1 MRERVLGIV
10 AAVVVL
16 AGCGQK
22 FTLPPQPEPGRIPT
36 PGTYNLDKVWH
47 LPSPTD
53 VVLRGS
59 YLFVIEEHARVNV
72 YLSRQK
78 EPVHPSFIGTFD
90 GLTRPI
96 QLCLAK
102 RDSTFLFVA
111 DAADMTIKRYYFR
124 GGPSL
129 FSFTDTSWT
138 SIDGI
143 AADSYLNVYVSC
155 AVRDSSVIYKYNAQG
170 KRVRLISGAG
180 TGQGFCIRPHGLA
193 FVNNSVWVA
202 DPGNSRAQRLH
213 SDSTNVAYPGRP
225 IGAAFP
231 LEEPVDVAT
240 DPAGQRIFVVEE
252 QGDRILRF
260 QPTGALEDTVYT
272 QTRKETIVDPPIDAP
287 RYVAADDS
295 LVFLPDSA
303 NNRIVVVRLTKQ

>member
-1 MRERVLGIV
+1 MLRPCSP
-10 AAVVVL
+10 AA
-16 AGCGQK
+16 AQK

-36 PGTYNLDKVWH
+36 PGTYNLDKVWQV
-47 LPSPTD
+47 PSPTD

-59 YLFVIEEHARVNV
+59 YLFVIEEQARVNV

-78 EPVHPSFIGTFD
+78 EPVKPSFIGTFD
-90 GLTRPI
+90 GLVQPI

-111 DAADMTIKRYYFR
+111 DAGDMTIKRFYFR

-129 FSFTDTSWT
+129 FSFTDTSWIA
-138 SIDGI
+138 IDGI

-155 AVRDSSVIYKYNAQG
+155 AVRDSTVIYKYDSRG
-170 KRVRLISGAG
+170 KRVRLVSGVG
-180 TGQGFCIRPHGLA
+180 TGQGFCRRPHGLA
-193 FVNNSVWVA
+193 HVDNTLWVS
-202 DPGNSRAQRLH
+202 DPGNTRVQRLYP
-213 SDSTNVAYPGRP
+213 DSTNTAYPGRP
-225 IGAAFP
+225 IGATIP
-231 LEEPVDVAT
+231 LAEPVDVAT
-240 DPAGQRIFVVEE
+240 DPAGQRIFVAE
-252 QGDRILRF
+252 QYAHQILRY
-260 QPTGALEDTVYT
+260 QPTGAIDDTVYT
-272 QTRKETIVDPPIDAP
+272 QTRKETLVVPPIRDP